1 MYDFCKSVGFQYLP
15 FRFWTGMWVG
25 VIMMAL
31 VAFDASAFVCYIT
44 RFTEENFACLIALIF
59 IKKAIDKVLHIAD
72 YYPIFE
78 SDCFCQP
85 TNDTLFGQGSVQ
97 YSCFSSQF
105 AFQCCNLPQH
115 LEKCTVWVG
124 RL

>member
-1 MYDFCKSVGFQYLP
+1 
-15 FRFWTGMWVG
+15 MWVG
-25 VIMMAL
+25 VIMIAL

-97 YSCFSSQF
+97 YVVLFLVSICISVLQF
-105 AFQCCNLPQH
+105 AATLGKMYS
-115 LEKCTVWVG
+115 LG
-124 RL
+124 RQVVKKVL